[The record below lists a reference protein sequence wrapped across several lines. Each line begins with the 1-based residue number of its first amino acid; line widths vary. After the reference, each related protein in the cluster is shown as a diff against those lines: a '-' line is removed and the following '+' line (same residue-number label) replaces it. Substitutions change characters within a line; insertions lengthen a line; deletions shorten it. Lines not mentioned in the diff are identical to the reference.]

1 MTISYLSIGSNI
13 GDREDYLKKAIE
25 MISRISKTRL
35 IKSSSFYQTPA
46 WGLTEQ
52 QDFLNACLE
61 ISTELSPYDLLKN
74 LQRIELELHRER
86 LVRWGPRTIDIDI
99 LTFGDIICEDVN
111 LVIPHPLISKRA
123 FVLVPLLELN
133 PDLIIGNKSIKEMI
147 EVIDVSDIKEYK
159 RNDV

>member
-74 LQRIELELHRER
+74 LQRIEMDLHRER

>member
-35 IKSSSFYQTPA
+35 IKISSFYQTPA

-74 LQRIELELHRER
+74 LQRIEMDLHRER